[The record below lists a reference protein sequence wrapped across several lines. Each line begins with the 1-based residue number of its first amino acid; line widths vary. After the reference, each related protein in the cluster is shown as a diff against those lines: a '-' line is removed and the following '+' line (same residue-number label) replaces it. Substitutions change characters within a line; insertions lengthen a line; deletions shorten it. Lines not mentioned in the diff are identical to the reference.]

1 MSCHIIVILRHMFT
15 RISLSGCGWKVFWYF
30 GVIQKLSE
38 SGLVDLSTVEY
49 ITASAGGGAA
59 IFLLT
64 RGDAHAAFLE
74 ALNTAD
80 AARSVKKREVV
91 ERSTAYIYDATPKD
105 IHTTRRLTICY
116 TKVSLFPF
124 KMSYVMQDEF
134 DSKGDMFEALKSSV
148 SIPFAN
154 DMVRL
159 KNRILHLDAGVL
171 CNQPSKHHETLRIS
185 AWPLSFGSD
194 IRPSHLSLFDKYTIE
209 IPSTKVA
216 MEMYEEGLKDG
227 ERFSLKHCR
236 SR

>member
-1 MSCHIIVILRHMFT
+1 MSTHIIVILRHMFT

-38 SGLVDLSTVEY
+38 AGLVDLDTVEY

-105 IHTTRRLTICY
+105 IHKSTRLTICY

-124 KMSYVMQDEF
+124 KIDYVMQDEF
-134 DSKGDMFEALKSSV
+134 ASKGDMFDALKSSV

-171 CNQPSKHHETLRIS
+171 CNQPSKHHNTLRIS

-194 IRPSHLSLFDKYTIE
+194 IRPSHMSLFDKYTIE

-227 ERFSLKHCR
+227 EKFALKYKASH
-236 SR
+236 